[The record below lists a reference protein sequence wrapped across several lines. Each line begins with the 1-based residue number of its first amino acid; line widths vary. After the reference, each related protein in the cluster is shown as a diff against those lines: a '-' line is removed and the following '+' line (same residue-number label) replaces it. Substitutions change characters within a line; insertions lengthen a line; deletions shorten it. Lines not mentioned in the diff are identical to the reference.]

1 MVLKFEQVPESSGEL
16 VKTQIVGS
24 HPRVSDFILLGWDL
38 RYNNS
43 PGNAQAAGPRISL

>member
-1 MVLKFEQVPESSGEL
+1 MLLKFEQVPESSGDL
-16 VKTQIVGS
+16 VKTQILGS

-43 PGNAQAAGPRISL
+43 PGNAQVADSKISL